1 MRIPGL
7 SFLVI
12 LVILGLTISPFKAVN
27 AQQEAQFS
35 HNMFNNM
42 GVNPGYAG
50 LRNAICATALARQQW
65 VGLRDANGARVNPET
80 YSLTVDAPIPFL
92 KGGLAIGFMQ
102 DQLGFETNVGVKIAY
117 SYHLP
122 LDFGKLGLGGQIG
135 FLDKRVDFGKFE
147 PITPGDP
154 VLIGG
159 EESHMF
165 TDFALGAFYQ
175 AHNQAFAGLSVSQ
188 VRQAG
193 GYLGESDYRLRR
205 HVFATAGYQYTLPSN
220 PAYTL
225 SPSTLIKTDLR
236 SVQFD
241 INTLVTYNNRFWGGV
256 SYRPQDA
263 VVILLGVNYEQIS
276 IGYSYDLTTSQLGR
290 TGRSFGSHEIMLR
303 YCFELDLDKIQEIQR
318 NIRFL

>member
-1 MRIPGL
+1 MRITGLTFLVLLGL
-7 SFLVI
+7 SV
-12 LVILGLTISPFKAVN
+12 SPFRAAL

-42 GVNPGYAG
+42 AVNPGFAG
-50 LRNAICATALARQQW
+50 LRSAICATALARQQW
-65 VGLRDANGARVNPET
+65 VGLRDAEGARISPET

-92 KGGLAIGFMQ
+92 KGGLAIGFLQ
-102 DQLGFETNVGVKIAY
+102 DKLGLETNVGVKIGYA
-117 SYHLP
+117 YHLP
-122 LDFGKLGLGGQIG
+122 LDFGKLGLGAQVG
-135 FLDKRVDFGKFE
+135 FLDKRIDFGRFE

-154 VLIGG
+154 VLVGG

-165 TDFALGAFYQ
+165 ADFSIGAFYQ
-175 AHNQAFAGLSVSQ
+175 AYNQSYAGISVSQ
-188 VRQAG
+188 IRQAG

-205 HVFATAGYQYTLPSN
+205 HIFATAGYHYTLPSN
-220 PAYTL
+220 TAYTI

-256 SYRPQDA
+256 SFRPQDA
-263 VVILLGVNYEQIS
+263 LVVLFGVNYEQIS
-276 IGYSYDLTTSQLGR
+276 IGYSYDLTTSQLGGI
-290 TGRSFGSHEIMLR
+290 GRSYGSHEIMLR